1 MKGRT
6 PAESASTVT
15 LVMQLIHANSAGFIH
30 GGEIMKLV
38 TSGERSAWRKM
49 EMIRVQT
56 HISRTLDVILDNF
69 EEEALRGS
77 HPVRKRRKAA

>member
-1 MKGRT
+1 MKGKT

-38 TSGERSAWRKM
+38 DTRSPRIA
-49 EMIRVQT
+49 
-56 HISRTLDVILDNF
+56 N
-69 EEEALRGS
+69 
-77 HPVRKRRKAA
+77 

>member
-1 MKGRT
+1 MKGKA

-38 TSGERSAWRKM
+38 DTRSPRIA
-49 EMIRVQT
+49 
-56 HISRTLDVILDNF
+56 N
-69 EEEALRGS
+69 
-77 HPVRKRRKAA
+77 